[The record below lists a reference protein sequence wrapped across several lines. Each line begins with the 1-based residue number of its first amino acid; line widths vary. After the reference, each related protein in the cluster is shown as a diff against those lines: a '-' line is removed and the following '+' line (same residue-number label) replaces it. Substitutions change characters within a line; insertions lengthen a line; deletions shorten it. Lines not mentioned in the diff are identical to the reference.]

1 MSAQVKIDRIDPTDW
16 FAGMKDPSLQLMIYG
31 KDIRTADVTTNYPGV
46 KVDSLV
52 RLDSPNYL
60 LVYLNLKDAKPGTI
74 KLTFT
79 NKGKKK
85 TVDYQLK
92 ERAMA

>member
-46 KVDSLV
+46 KVDSWSASTLPTTF
-52 RLDSPNYL
+52 SY
-60 LVYLNLKDAKPGTI
+60 I
-74 KLTFT
+74 LTSRMPSR
-79 NKGKKK
+79 G
-85 TVDYQLK
+85 Q
-92 ERAMA
+92 